1 MMNISPI
8 DIDNVY
14 IMEIVTKDDKDNR
27 FFVCDTKE
35 SAIFIAI
42 DEISYW
48 FMQNDFDNPSN
59 VEEHK
64 IYVKVKKLLDTGS
77 YYDAIDEFDSIGSDA
92 RFSHYNWIC
101 IHIYRRSVYHRPD
114 NGIGKPEQISGKKE
128 ISCPHCGKMNDV
140 DATHCWSLH
149 CGRPLK

>member
-1 MMNISPI
+1 MSISPI

-14 IMEIVTKDDKDNR
+14 IMEIVTKDDKNNR

-48 FMQNDFDNPSN
+48 FIQNDFGNPSN

-64 IYVKVKKLLDTGS
+64 IYVEVKKLLDSGS
-77 YYDAIDEFDSIGSDA
+77 YYDAIDKFDSIGSDA
-92 RFSHYNWIC
+92 RFNHYNWIC
-101 IHIYRRSVYHRPD
+101 IYIYKRRVYHRLD
-114 NGIGKPEQISGKKE
+114 NGIGKPDQVSDKKE
-128 ISCPHCGKMNDV
+128 IPCPHCGKMNDV